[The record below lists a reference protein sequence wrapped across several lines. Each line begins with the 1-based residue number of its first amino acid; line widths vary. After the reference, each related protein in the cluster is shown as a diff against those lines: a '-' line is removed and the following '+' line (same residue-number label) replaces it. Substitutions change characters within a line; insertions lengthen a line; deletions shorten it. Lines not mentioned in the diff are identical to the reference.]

1 MVAADGF
8 DLYKLLVEEV
18 REARKGRRE
27 LANMFTTP
35 NLGGV
40 GALGFLA
47 KGGGGPFTPALL
59 GFLAI
64 ALVATCIIWRMSNDY
79 YTHVLKVKYDIIYD
93 LEQKL
98 GIDALQREYAGLN
111 RRGPVK
117 WFSMERAMPILFVF
131 GYIVLIAYT
140 TSWSDV
146 VAIINAA
153 VAPLRAL
160 AGG

>member
-1 MVAADGF
+1 MAVEGF

-18 REARKGRRE
+18 RETRRGRRD
-27 LANMFTTP
+27 LANMFTTL

-59 GFLAI
+59 GFLAV
-64 ALVATCIIWRMSNDY
+64 ALILTCFIWRMSNDY
-79 YTHVLKVKYDIIYD
+79 YTHLLKVKYDIIYD

-98 GIDALQREYAGLN
+98 GIEALQREYAGLN
-111 RRGPVK
+111 RRGPAK
-117 WFSMERAMPILFVF
+117 WFSMERAMPLLFVV
-131 GYIVLIAYT
+131 GYIVLIAYA

-146 VAIINAA
+146 QAIFNAA
-153 VAPLRAL
+153 IAPVRSLT
-160 AGG
+160 GH

>member
-1 MVAADGF
+1 MAVEGF

-18 REARKGRRE
+18 RETRRGRRE
-27 LANMFTTP
+27 LANMFTTL

-47 KGGGGPFTPALL
+47 KGGSGPFTPALL

-64 ALVATCIIWRMSNDY
+64 ALVLTCVIWRMSNSY

-93 LEQKL
+93 LEQKM
-98 GIDALQREYAGLN
+98 GIEALQREYAGLN

-117 WFSMERAMPILFVF
+117 WFSVERAMPILFVI
-131 GYIVLIAYT
+131 GYGVLIAYT
-140 TSWSDV
+140 TSWADV
-146 VAIINAA
+146 AAIFDAA
-153 VAPLRAL
+153 VRPIRNLIGR
-160 AGG
+160 